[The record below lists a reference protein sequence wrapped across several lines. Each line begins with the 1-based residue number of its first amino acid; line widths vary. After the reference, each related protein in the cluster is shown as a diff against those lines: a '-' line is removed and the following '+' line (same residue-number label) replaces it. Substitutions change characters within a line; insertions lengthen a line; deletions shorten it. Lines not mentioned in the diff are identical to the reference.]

1 MERVIGAVRESGI
14 HTHRG
19 GKESE
24 SKRVRERVRDR
35 EKEREGETEGEKERM
50 GDNR

>member
-24 SKRVRERVRDR
+24 GERVRDR